1 MSNEIKQ
8 NLEINSKKNKTN
20 LLQGVLI
27 VLFAMPVGIIIIA
40 LIALIMGFI
49 IALAP
54 FATIYFI
61 VKMYFDYK
69 NQRNRREAQIKLK
82 LNKNRL

>member
-8 NLEINSKKNKTN
+8 NLEIKPKKNKTN

-27 VLFAMPVGIIIIA
+27 VLFVLPVGIIILA
-40 LIALIMGFI
+40 LIALIMAFI

>member
-27 VLFAMPVGIIIIA
+27 VLFVLPVGIIILA
-40 LIALIMGFI
+40 LIALIMAFI

>member
-8 NLEINSKKNKTN
+8 NLEIKPKKNKTN

-27 VLFAMPVGIIIIA
+27 VLFALPVGIIILA
-40 LIALIMGFI
+40 LIALIMAFI
-49 IALAP
+49 ILLAP

>member
-8 NLEINSKKNKTN
+8 NLEIKPKKNKTN

-27 VLFAMPVGIIIIA
+27 VLFALPVGFIILA
-40 LIALIMGFI
+40 LIALIMAFI
-49 IALAP
+49 ILLAP

>member
-27 VLFAMPVGIIIIA
+27 VLFALPVGIIILA
-40 LIALIMGFI
+40 LIALIMAFI

>member
-27 VLFAMPVGIIIIA
+27 VLFVLPVGIIILA
-40 LIALIMGFI
+40 LIALIMAFI

-82 LNKNRL
+82 LNKIRL

>member
-8 NLEINSKKNKTN
+8 NLEIKPKKNKTN

-27 VLFAMPVGIIIIA
+27 VLFALPVGIIILA
-40 LIALIMGFI
+40 LIALIMAFI

>member
-8 NLEINSKKNKTN
+8 NLEIKSKKNKTN

-27 VLFAMPVGIIIIA
+27 VLFVLPVGIIILA
-40 LIALIMGFI
+40 LIALIMAFI

>member
-27 VLFAMPVGIIIIA
+27 VLFALPVGIIILA
-40 LIALIMGFI
+40 LIALIMAFI
-49 IALAP
+49 ILLAP

>member
-27 VLFAMPVGIIIIA
+27 VLFALPVGIIILA
-40 LIALIMGFI
+40 LIALIISF
-49 IALAP
+49 
-54 FATIYFI
+54 
-61 VKMYFDYK
+61 K
-69 NQRNRREAQIKLK
+69 IKFMDL
-82 LNKNRL
+82 

>member
-8 NLEINSKKNKTN
+8 NLEIKSKKNKTN

-27 VLFAMPVGIIIIA
+27 VLFALPVGIIILA
-40 LIALIMGFI
+40 LIALIMAFI
-49 IALAP
+49 ILLAP